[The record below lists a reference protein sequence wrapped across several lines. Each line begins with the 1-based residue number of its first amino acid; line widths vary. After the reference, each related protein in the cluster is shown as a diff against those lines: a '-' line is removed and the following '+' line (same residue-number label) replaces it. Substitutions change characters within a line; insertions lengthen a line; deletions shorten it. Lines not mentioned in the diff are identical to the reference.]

1 MLDINTN
8 SNDRLFFSQQPNA
21 IATSAFPVNN
31 DLLNRAIDPL
41 NVSSYSAESSL
52 PNPTASSIYQQTQI
66 ADFVVAD
73 AGVSLS
79 YSAGDAQLKPQSQSA
94 SVNTDPL
101 TGTISAAQ
109 LNYPDPGNS
118 LSTARNVV
126 GVEKGSLTLTEWV
139 GISDPNDFYRFEI
152 NTKSNFSLR
161 LEGLKAD
168 ADVYLIQ
175 DKNSNG
181 VVDSVEYISY
191 SANVGT
197 TPDVINKSNLAP
209 GTYYVQVASWLGNST
224 NYNLTLSATPALSLP
239 VMPDIPTPNGAFD
252 PYYGYGLVN
261 ANAAVSRTLNRSN
274 LFPDVA
280 DFGGNNWGLDMIN
293 APAVWNQTITGN
305 GIVVAVV
312 DTGVDYNHPDLDNN
326 IWRNTGEIAG
336 NGIDDDKNGFID
348 DIRGWDF
355 VSYDNNPMDMDSDG
369 HGTHV
374 AGAIVAERNDFGI
387 TGVAYGAKI
396 MPVRVIDTSG
406 GKGNNIAAGIRYAAD
421 NKANVINL
429 SSGSDFYPDNE
440 ENDAIEYANNK
451 GCVVVMSAGNAG
463 FIQPHYPAIN
473 ANRWGIAVGSIDLND
488 RMADTS
494 NRAGSTPLN
503 YVVAPGV
510 DIYSTTPY
518 NTYQN
523 MSGTSM
529 AAPQVAGVAALVLSA
544 NPTLTPAQVEY
555 ILTTT
560 ANRMLWQYSIDLVNW
575 EPLESGQFTCDI
587 GVKKKRIIC

>member
-52 PNPTASSIYQQTQI
+52 PNPTASSIDQQTQI

-94 SVNTDPL
+94 IANADPL

-109 LNYPDPGNS
+109 LNYSDSGNS

-126 GVEKGSLTLTEWV
+126 GVEKGSLTLTDSV
-139 GISDPNDFYRFEI
+139 GISDPKDFYRFEI

-161 LEGLKAD
+161 LDGLTAD
-168 ADVYLIQ
+168 ADVQLIQ
-175 DKNSNG
+175 DKNGNG
-181 VVDSVEYISY
+181 VVDSGEVIGSSFQSY
-191 SANVGT
+191 N
-197 TPDVINKSNLAP
+197 TPDVINVSNLDP
-209 GTYYVQVASWLGNST
+209 GTYYAEVYSLFKEST
-224 NYNLTLSATPALSLP
+224 DYYMTLYATPCIAASLP
-239 VMPDIPTPNGAFD
+239 VTPAIPTPNGAFD

-280 DFGGNNWGLDMIN
+280 DFGGNNWGLDKIN
-293 APAVWNQTITGN
+293 APEVWNQNITGN

-312 DTGVDYNHPDLDNN
+312 DSGVDYNHADLDSN
-326 IWRNTGEIAG
+326 IWQNTDEIAG
-336 NGIDDDKNGFID
+336 NGIDDDKNGYID

-355 VSYDNNPMDMDSDG
+355 VSYDKEPMDELG

-374 AGAIVAERNDFGI
+374 AGLIAAQRNDVGI
-387 TGVAYGAKI
+387 TGVAYNAKI
-396 MPVRVIDTSG
+396 MPVRVMDTFGAS
-406 GKGNNIAAGIRYAAD
+406 NANVAYGIHYAAD
-421 NKANVINL
+421 NGANVINL
-429 SSGSDFYPDNE
+429 SLGNDYDRSNE
-440 ENDAIEYANNK
+440 YKDAIEYANNK
-451 GCVVVMSAGNAG
+451 GSVVVMSAGNSS
-463 FIQPHYPAIN
+463 FIQPADPAHH
-473 ANRWGIAVGSIDLND
+473 ADKWGIAVGSIDIND
-488 RMADTS
+488 RIADIS

-510 DIYSTTPY
+510 DIYSTTPN
-518 NTYQN
+518 NTYKIE
-523 MSGTSM
+523 SGTSM

-560 ANRMLWQYSIDLVNW
+560 ANRML
-575 EPLESGQFTCDI
+575 
-587 GVKKKRIIC
+587 